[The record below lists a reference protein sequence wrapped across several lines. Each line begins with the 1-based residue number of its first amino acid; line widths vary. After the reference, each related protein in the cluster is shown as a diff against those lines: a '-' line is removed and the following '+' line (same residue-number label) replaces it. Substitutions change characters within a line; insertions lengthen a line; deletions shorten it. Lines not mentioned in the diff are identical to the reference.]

1 MRISRRSLLGGVLAA
16 PVAGSA
22 WPTLVEPRLL
32 EIRHR
37 TLTLPHMPAAHGPLR
52 IVFLTDL
59 HVGCPHVTLDRT
71 AALVEQANALSPD
84 VILLGGDYVVQGVVG
99 GRFVPPEDTARV
111 LGGLRA
117 PRGVYTVLGN
127 HDWWLDGWRV
137 RKAFEAAGIPVLENE
152 AIVLPEGPK
161 MWLAGLADEQT
172 RTPDMAATLAGVP
185 EDEPVVVLAH
195 NPATFATVPER
206 ALVTLCGHT
215 HGGQVSLP
223 FYGPLVNATK
233 SPLRWTY
240 GHIVEDGR
248 NMIVSAG
255 IGTSVLPIRFNMPPE
270 ITVVDLIPAAAAEAL
285 AA

>member
-1 MRISRRSLLGGVLAA
+1 MRITRRSLLGGVLAA

-22 WPTLVEPRLL
+22 WPTLVEPRFL
-32 EIRHR
+32 EVRHR
-37 TLTLPHMPAAHGPLR
+37 TLALPHWPAGHGSLR

-71 AALVEQANALSPD
+71 AALVEQANALQPD

-99 GRFVPPEDTARV
+99 GRFVAPEDTAAV
-111 LGGLRA
+111 LADLRA

-152 AIVLPEGPK
+152 AVALPDGPK
-161 MWLAGLADEQT
+161 LWLAGLADEQT
-172 RTPDMAATLAGVP
+172 RTPDAAGTLAAVP
-185 EDEPVVVLAH
+185 EEDPVVVLAH
-195 NPATFATVPER
+195 NPASFAKVPAR

-223 FYGPLVNATK
+223 FYGPIVNGTK

-240 GHIVEDGR
+240 GHIVEQGR

-270 ITVVDLIPAAAAEAL
+270 IAVVDLVPAAAAL

>member
-1 MRISRRSLLGGVLAA
+1 MRISRRSLLGGAIAA

-32 EIRHR
+32 DIRHR
-37 TLTLPHMPAAHGPLR
+37 RLVLPHLPAAHGPLR

-59 HVGCPHVTLDRT
+59 HVGCPSVTLDRT

-99 GRFVPPEDTARV
+99 GRFVAPEDTANV
-111 LGGLRA
+111 LGALRA
-117 PRGVYTVLGN
+117 PRGVFTVLGN

-152 AIVLPEGPK
+152 AVVLAEGPK

-172 RTPDMAATLAGVP
+172 RKPDAAATLAGVP

-195 NPATFATVPER
+195 NPATFATVPDR

-240 GHIVEDGR
+240 GHIVEGRR

-270 ITVVDLIPAAAAEAL
+270 ITVVDLLPAAAEAL